1 MPRRPA
7 FGGSFGTLGL
17 AGLPLAPFPLHRL
30 DKLDAGETTGS
41 KVPCL
46 SPSRDRAALRPDA
59 MPVANR
65 TPPALLPG
73 TPLTAPVL
81 TPPFMSFDPS
91 SAVHLRSPSRP
102 TPDAV
107 KPRLL
112 NWTLT
117 TMALNQ
123 RSSSRFAARS
133 CHPAARG
140 LLSSQ
145 TQLLL
150 AHKKSV
156 GNAPTLHP
164 QRGVCVTPTSR
175 PSGPSRRVTVWPR
188 VPCDWRRAVGSRG
201 W

>member
-150 AHKKSV
+150 AQKGNHPLSFARIAGGISIDFTSRSATAQQTLVVFPLATFRSFTKKS
-156 GNAPTLHP
+156 
-164 QRGVCVTPTSR
+164 TS
-175 PSGPSRRVTVWPR
+175 
-188 VPCDWRRAVGSRG
+188 
-201 W
+201 